1 MARVAG
7 AGSDAG
13 SGSGSGSGAGAD
25 AGADAGSDV
34 VNCGAGASVSTCY
47 CAGDEHDFFLPFC
60 EGRGATLLGLDFSF
74 SFATSQKI
82 FPRVINSFGYKD
94 TEITKYVFLGNSLT

>member
-34 VNCGAGASVSTCY
+34 VDCGPALGVNMLLCRRRAR
-47 CAGDEHDFFLPFC
+47 FFLPFC

-82 FPRVINSFGYKD
+82 FP
-94 TEITKYVFLGNSLT
+94 